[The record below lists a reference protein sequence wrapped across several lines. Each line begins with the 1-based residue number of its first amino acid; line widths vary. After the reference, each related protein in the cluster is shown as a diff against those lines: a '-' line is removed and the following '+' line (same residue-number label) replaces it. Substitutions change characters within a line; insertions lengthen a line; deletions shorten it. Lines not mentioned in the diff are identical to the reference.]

1 MSVIADPN
9 CVLPAATGTLSER
22 ADVAVIGGG
31 IVGLATAMAMATDYS
46 ASVVVLEAEGALAA
60 HQTGN
65 NSGVIHSGLYYKP
78 GSLKA
83 RLCTEGRK
91 ALVQFCDERNI
102 PYELCGKV
110 VVAVNES
117 ELAALDE
124 LERRGRANELADL
137 KRLSI
142 EEIREYEP
150 HVAGV
155 AGLRVKETGI
165 VNYRRVAEEYAKV
178 IEECGGSVRK
188 QARVFAVTQKPDA
201 LVLHTTQGDV
211 EALSLVNCGGLH
223 CDRIARMCGLEPQLK
238 IVPFRGEYYKLS
250 QDSWHLCRNLIYPVP
265 NPAFPFLGVHFTR
278 MIEGGIE
285 AGPNAVLALARH
297 GYRWGN
303 VNLKDLIETLTY
315 GGFWKMA
322 GKYWKAGFGEM
333 YRSLSKKAFLKALQQ
348 LMPAV
353 QLQNLIPGGAGVRA
367 QAMQPSGA
375 MVDDFHIQQAP
386 RMVHVLNAPSPAATA
401 SIAIGRYIAGTASAS
416 LGLRIHERSSA

>member
-1 MSVIADPN
+1 MTTLADTPIPS
-9 CVLPAATGTLSER
+9 LSASSER
-22 ADVAVIGGG
+22 FDVAVIGGG
-31 IVGLATAMAMATDYS
+31 IVGLATAMALAIEHS
-46 ASVVVLEAEGALAA
+46 ASVIVLEAEGVLAS

-83 RLCTEGRK
+83 RLCSEGRK

-110 VVAVNES
+110 VVAVDES
-117 ELAALDE
+117 ELPALDE
-124 LERRGRANELADL
+124 LQRRGTANQLADL
-137 KRLSI
+137 KRLST

-155 AGLRVKETGI
+155 AGLHVKETGI
-165 VNYRRVAEEYAKV
+165 VNYRRVAQEYAKV
-178 IEECGGSVRK
+178 IEESGGSVRT
-188 QARVFAVTQKPDA
+188 QSRVFAITQKPDA
-201 LVLHTTQGDV
+201 LILHTRHGDV
-211 EALSLVNCGGLH
+211 EATSLVNCAGLH
-223 CDRIARMCGLEPQLK
+223 CDRVARMCGLNPAIK

-297 GYRWGN
+297 GYKWSQIS
-303 VNLKDLIETLTY
+303 LKDLAETLTY
-315 GGFWKMA
+315 AGFWKMV
-322 GKYWKAGFGEM
+322 GKYWKAGIGEIH
-333 YRSLSKKAFLKALQQ
+333 RSLSKRGFLKALRQ

-353 QLQNLIPGGAGVRA
+353 QGEHLVPGGAGVRA
-367 QAMQPSGA
+367 QAMLPSGA
-375 MVDDFHIQQAP
+375 LVDDFHIEQAP

-401 SIAIGRYIAGTASAS
+401 SIAIGRYIAPLAARNF
-416 LGLRIHERSSA
+416 GLSGSRRV